1 MPLQNRVRPDGEIFA
16 TNARGTFL
24 GNRGILHD
32 ERQQIIRQS
41 RGDMWLICQLEF
53 KGRKQ
58 ELMHPN
64 RYTQLF
70 FLDEAVGLAAGHRPC
85 GECRRKHYRAYIDA
99 ANAQNEDQITGAS
112 NFDKLLSASRRAPR
126 TTGAI
131 GTLPD
136 GVFIKLGPEDFRLV
150 WQGALHK
157 WSPGGYVDAVAIA
170 DIEATAATVVTPA
183 LSVAALRHGY
193 PVSVHPSVASR
204 APEMSPVVPMGTP
217 PKAAPMEEATPE
229 VLVPKGASTE
239 EVPTKEVPT
248 EKAPVDVEA
257 APMAALT
264 PDLRSEVEQI
274 LRTSSP
280 GLTHGEVFRYME
292 QGLNAE
298 EIASRH
304 GTGLSHIQGFMR
316 SLAHLF
322 DGTMP
327 TSVTAAQTNAWVYKE
342 FLNHQLSPG
351 LLNYVQ
357 QRLRR
362 LREINPKI
370 TMEPLRTRSHQYAPK
385 ETRPSRQTNVC
396 PTCYLEH
403 VGECV

>member
-32 ERQQIIRQS
+32 ENRQIIRQS

-70 FLDEAVGLAAGHRPC
+70 FLDESVGLAAGHRPC

-157 WSPGGYVDAVAIA
+157 WSPGGYVDPVAIA
-170 DIEATAATVVTPA
+170 DVEGTAATVVTPA

-193 PVSVHPSVASR
+193 PVSVHPSVTSR
-204 APEMSPVVPMGTP
+204 ASDIS
-217 PKAAPMEEATPE
+217 PE
-229 VLVPKGASTE
+229 VLMGTSAEAAPEDVGPKEASTE
-239 EVPTKEVPT
+239 EVPTEEVST
-248 EKAPVDVEA
+248 KKAPVGMGE
-257 APMAALT
+257 APMEELT
-264 PDLRSEVEQI
+264 PDLRSEVEHI

-292 QGLNAE
+292 QGLYAE
-298 EIASRH
+298 QIASRH
-304 GTGLSHIQGFMR
+304 GTGLSNIQGFMR

>member
-32 ERQQIIRQS
+32 ENRQIIRQS

-157 WSPGGYVDAVAIA
+157 WSPGGYVDPVAIA
-170 DIEATAATVVTPA
+170 DVEGTAATVVTPA

-193 PVSVHPSVASR
+193 PVSVHPSVTSR
-204 APEMSPVVPMGTP
+204 ATKKAPVGMGE
-217 PKAAPMEEATPE
+217 APMEE
-229 VLVPKGASTE
+229 
-239 EVPTKEVPT
+239 
-248 EKAPVDVEA
+248 
-257 APMAALT
+257 LT
-264 PDLRSEVEQI
+264 PDLRSEVEHI

-292 QGLNAE
+292 QGLDAE
-298 EIASRH
+298 QIASRH
-304 GTGLSHIQGFMR
+304 GTGLSNIQGFMR

-327 TSVTAAQTNAWVYKE
+327 TSATAAQTNAWVYKE

-351 LLNYVQ
+351 LLNYVE

-385 ETRPSRQTNVC
+385 QTRPARQTDIC

-403 VGECV
+403 VGECD